1 MVLYPSWSKSAC
13 ALRLQAGS
21 NGWVLSSG
29 NNDQLRNKS
38 TGFREEGLT
47 TSKSVFTES
56 DNVAGMEVS
65 STLAVLMEAE
75 RLRSEGVDLID
86 LGAGEP
92 DFPTPRNVKD
102 AAEQA
107 IEANFT
113 RYTAT
118 SGIAPLRN
126 AIAEM
131 MRRDFG
137 ASCDPS
143 EVLVTMGGKQAI
155 FNAMATLLNPG
166 DEVLVPSPYWVTFPE
181 IVKFLRADPV
191 FIDTEPDEFLL
202 TARAVSDAIGPRTRL
217 LIINSPNNPTGRI
230 IPPDEFRRIVEVA
243 AAQNVWV
250 ISDECYLYFAY
261 PPAVPFTAGQLP
273 EELRSRVMI
282 CGSFSKTH
290 AMTGWRLG
298 FGLGPKPWIQSMLK
312 VQSHSTSN
320 ANSMTQKAAV
330 EAAIGPQDSV
340 RSMIDEYLRRR
351 DWVVPALNAIDGIKC
366 SLPEGAFYVMPD
378 VKRLLGGRVRDSIEL
393 SKLLL
398 NEARVVVTAGSAFG
412 MEGYVRISYAN
423 SLEAIQEGVRRIEV
437 VARGLLDS

>member
-1 MVLYPSWSKSAC
+1 MTKT
-13 ALRLQAGS
+13 R
-21 NGWVLSSG
+21 
-29 NNDQLRNKS
+29 
-38 TGFREEGLT
+38 
-47 TSKSVFTES
+47 SVFTES
-56 DNVAGMEVS
+56 DRVAAMEVS

-75 RLRSEGVDLID
+75 RLRSEGVDLVD

-107 IEANFT
+107 IESNFT
-113 RYTAT
+113 RYTST
-118 SGIAPLRN
+118 SGIAPLRK
-126 AIAEM
+126 AITDM
-131 MRRDFG
+131 MLRDFG
-137 ASCDPS
+137 ASYDPS
-143 EVLVTMGGKQAI
+143 AVLVTMGGKQAI

-181 IVKFLRADPV
+181 ISKFLGARPAI
-191 FIDTEPDEFLL
+191 IDTEPNDFLL
-202 TARAVSDAIGPRTRL
+202 TASSVAEAIGPRTRL

-243 AAQNVWV
+243 VERDVWV

-261 PPAVPFTAGQLP
+261 PPAQPFTAGQLP

-298 FGLGPKPWIQSMLK
+298 FGLGPVPWIQSMLK

-320 ANSMTQKAAV
+320 ANSMTQKAAI
-330 EAAIGPQDSV
+330 EAAMGPQDSV
-340 RSMIDEYLRRR
+340 RSMIGEYLRRR
-351 DWVVPALNAIDGIKC
+351 DWIVPALNEIEGIEC
-366 SLPEGAFYVMPD
+366 SMPEGAFYVMPN

-393 SKLLL
+393 ARLLL
-398 NEARVVVTAGSAFG
+398 DEARVVVTPGSAFG
-412 MEGYVRISYAN
+412 MEGYIRISYAN
-423 SLEAIQEGVRRIEV
+423 SLEAIREGVRRIEQ
-437 VARGLLDS
+437 VATRLLEA

>member
-1 MVLYPSWSKSAC
+1 
-13 ALRLQAGS
+13 
-21 NGWVLSSG
+21 
-29 NNDQLRNKS
+29 
-38 TGFREEGLT
+38 LT
-47 TSKSVFTES
+47 TSKALFKES

-107 IEANFT
+107 IENNFT

-118 SGIAPLRN
+118 SGIAPLRK
-126 AIAEM
+126 AITEM

-137 ASCDPS
+137 ASYDPS

-166 DEVLVPSPYWVTFPE
+166 DEVLIPSPYWVTFPE
-181 IVKFLRADPV
+181 IVMFLNASAV
-191 FIDTEPDEFLL
+191 FIDTDPSDFLL
-202 TARAVSDAIGPRTRL
+202 TPRAVSDSIGPRTRL

-230 IPPDEFRRIVEVA
+230 IPPEEFREIVDVA
-243 AAQNVWV
+243 AARDVWV

-261 PPAVPFTAGQLP
+261 PPAAPFTAGQLP

-340 RSMIDEYLRRR
+340 HSMIGEYLRRR
-351 DWVVPALNAIDGIKC
+351 DWVVPALNEIDGIEC
-366 SLPEGAFYVMPD
+366 SMPEGAFYVMPN
-378 VKRLLGGRVRDSIEL
+378 VKRLLGGPVRDSIQL

-398 NEARVVVTAGSAFG
+398 DEARVVVTAGSAFG
-412 MEGYVRISYAN
+412 MEGYLRISYAN
-423 SLEAIQEGVRRIEV
+423 SLEAIQEGVRRIDQ
-437 VARGLLDS
+437 VARTLLGT

>member
-1 MVLYPSWSKSAC
+1 M
-13 ALRLQAGS
+13 
-21 NGWVLSSG
+21 
-29 NNDQLRNKS
+29 
-38 TGFREEGLT
+38 T
-47 TSKSVFTES
+47 TSKALFKES

-107 IEANFT
+107 IENNFT

-118 SGIAPLRN
+118 SGIAPLRK
-126 AIAEM
+126 AITEM

-137 ASCDPS
+137 ASYDPS

-166 DEVLVPSPYWVTFPE
+166 DEVLIPSPYWVTFPE
-181 IVKFLRADPV
+181 IVKFLNASPA
-191 FIDTEPDEFLL
+191 FIDTEPNDFLL
-202 TARAVSDAIGPRTRL
+202 TARAVSDSIGPRTRL

-230 IPPDEFRRIVEVA
+230 IPPDDFREIVEVA
-243 AAQNVWV
+243 AARDVWV

-261 PPAVPFTAGQLP
+261 PPAAPFTAGQLP

-298 FGLGPKPWIQSMLK
+298 FGLGPKPWIESMLK

-340 RSMIDEYLRRR
+340 HSMIGEYLRRR
-351 DWVVPALNAIDGIKC
+351 DWVVPALNEIDGIEC
-366 SLPEGAFYVMPD
+366 SMPEGAFYVMPN
-378 VKRLLGGRVRDSIEL
+378 VKRLLGGPVRDSIQL

-398 NEARVVVTAGSAFG
+398 DEARVVVTAGSAFG
-412 MEGYVRISYAN
+412 MEGYLRISYAN
-423 SLEAIQEGVRRIEV
+423 SLEAIQEGARRIDQ
-437 VARGLLDS
+437 VARTLLGT

>member
-1 MVLYPSWSKSAC
+1 MDITSP
-13 ALRLQAGS
+13 REMPT
-21 NGWVLSSG
+21 SG
-29 NNDQLRNKS
+29 KA
-38 TGFREEGLT
+38 F
-47 TSKSVFTES
+47 KES
-56 DNVAGMEVS
+56 IYVSEMEVS

-75 RLRSEGVDLID
+75 RLRAEGVDLID

-107 IEANFT
+107 IENNFT

-118 SGIAPLRN
+118 SGIAPLRK
-126 AIAEM
+126 AITEM

-137 ASCDPS
+137 ASYDPS
-143 EVLVTMGGKQAI
+143 DVLVTIGGKQAI

-166 DEVLVPSPYWVTFPE
+166 DEVLIPAPYWVTFPE
-181 IVKFLRADPV
+181 IAKFLQVTPV
-191 FIDTEPDEFLL
+191 FIDTEPDGFLL
-202 TARAVSDAIGPRTRL
+202 TSRAVTAAIGPRTRL

-230 IPPDEFRRIVEVA
+230 IPPDEFRRIVETAVERD
-243 AAQNVWV
+243 VWV

-273 EELRSRVMI
+273 EEVRSRVMV

-298 FGLGPKPWIQSMLK
+298 FALGSKQWIQAMLK

-320 ANSMTQKAAV
+320 ANSVTQKAAI
-330 EAAIGPQDSV
+330 EAATGPQDSV
-340 RSMIDEYLRRR
+340 RSMIEEYKRRR
-351 DWVVPALNAIDGIKC
+351 DWVVPALNEIEGVTCAM
-366 SLPEGAFYVMPD
+366 PEGAFYAMPN
-378 VKRLLGGRVRDSIEL
+378 VGRLLGGRVRDSIEL

-398 NEARVVVTAGSAFG
+398 DEERVVVTAGSAFG
-412 MEGYVRISYAN
+412 SEGYIRISYAN
-423 SLEAIQEGVRRIEV
+423 SLEAIQEGVRRI
-437 VARGLLDS
+437 ARLANGLLRE

>member
-1 MVLYPSWSKSAC
+1 
-13 ALRLQAGS
+13 
-21 NGWVLSSG
+21 
-29 NNDQLRNKS
+29 
-38 TGFREEGLT
+38 LT
-47 TSKSVFTES
+47 TTRTAFTES

-107 IEANFT
+107 IENNFT

-118 SGIAPLRN
+118 SGILALRK
-126 AIAEM
+126 AITEM
-131 MRRDFG
+131 MHRDFG
-137 ASCDPS
+137 ASYDPS

-166 DEVLVPSPYWVTFPE
+166 DEVLIPSPYWVTFPE
-181 IVKFLRADPV
+181 IAKFLRARPIL
-191 FIDTEPDEFLL
+191 IDTEPTDFLL
-202 TARAVSDAIGPRTRL
+202 SASAVRDAIGPRTRL
-217 LIINSPNNPTGRI
+217 LIINSPNNPSGRV
-230 IPPDEFRRIVEVA
+230 IPPGVFREIVEVA
-243 AAQNVWV
+243 VERDVWI

-261 PPAVPFTAGQLP
+261 PPAAPFTAGQLP
-273 EELRSRVMI
+273 EELRARVMI

-340 RSMIDEYLRRR
+340 RSMIGEYLRRR
-351 DWVVPALNAIDGIKC
+351 DWIVPALNEIEGVECAT
-366 SLPEGAFYVMPD
+366 PEGAFYVMPN
-378 VKRLLGGRVRDSIEL
+378 VKRLLGGRVGDSIEL

-398 NEARVVVTAGSAFG
+398 DEARVVVTPGSAFG
-412 MEGYVRISYAN
+412 MEGYLRISYAN
-423 SLEAIQEGVRRIEV
+423 SLEAIREGVRRLDK
-437 VARGLLDS
+437 VAKALLGA

>member
-1 MVLYPSWSKSAC
+1 MSQTPFAESIYV
-13 ALRLQAGS
+13 
-21 NGWVLSSG
+21 SS
-29 NNDQLRNKS
+29 
-38 TGFREEGLT
+38 
-47 TSKSVFTES
+47 
-56 DNVAGMEVS
+56 MEVS

-75 RLRSEGVDLID
+75 RLRTEGVDLID

-107 IEANFT
+107 IENNFT

-118 SGIAPLRN
+118 SGIAPLRR
-126 AIAEM
+126 AITEM

-137 ASCDPS
+137 ASYDPS
-143 EVLVTMGGKQAI
+143 EVLVTMGGKQAL
-155 FNAMATLLNPG
+155 FNAMATLLNPD
-166 DEVLVPSPYWVTFPE
+166 DEVLIPSPYWVTFPE
-181 IVKFLRADPV
+181 IVKFFRATPV
-191 FIDTEPDEFLL
+191 FIDTEPNDFLL
-202 TARAVSDAIGPRTRL
+202 TERAVRSAIGSRTRL

-230 IPPDEFRRIVEVA
+230 IPPAAFRKIVEA
-243 AAQNVWV
+243 AIANDVWV

-298 FGLGPKPWIQSMLK
+298 FGLGPKPWIQAMLK

-340 RSMIDEYLRRR
+340 HSMIGEYRKRR
-351 DWVVPALNAIDGIKC
+351 DWIVPALNAVGGIEC
-366 SLPEGAFYVMPD
+366 AMPEGAFYVMPN
-378 VKRLLGGRVRDSIEL
+378 VKQLLGGRVRDSIEF

-398 NEARVVVTAGSAFG
+398 DEARVVVTPGSAFG

-423 SLEAIQEGVRRIEV
+423 SLEAIQEGVRRIAEV
-437 VARGLLDS
+437 AVALRRP

>member
-1 MVLYPSWSKSAC
+1 MS
-13 ALRLQAGS
+13 Q
-21 NGWVLSSG
+21 
-29 NNDQLRNKS
+29 
-38 TGFREEGLT
+38 
-47 TSKSVFTES
+47 TSFKES
-56 DNVAGMEVS
+56 IYVSQMEVS

-75 RLRSEGVDLID
+75 RLRTEGVDLID

-102 AAEQA
+102 AAEKA
-107 IEANFT
+107 IENNFT

-118 SGIAPLRN
+118 SGIAPLRK
-126 AIAEM
+126 AITDM

-137 ASCDPS
+137 ASYDPS
-143 EVLVTMGGKQAI
+143 EVLVTMGGKQAL
-155 FNAMATLLNPG
+155 FNAMATLLNPD
-166 DEVLVPSPYWVTFPE
+166 DEVLIPSPYWVTFPE
-181 IVKFLRADPV
+181 IVKFFRATPV
-191 FIDTEPDEFLL
+191 FIDTEPTEFLL
-202 TARAVSDAIGPRTRL
+202 TERAVRSAIGPRTRL

-230 IPPDEFRRIVEVA
+230 IPPADFRKIVELAVA
-243 AAQNVWV
+243 NDVWV

-298 FGLGPKPWIQSMLK
+298 FGLGPKPWIQAMLK

-330 EAAIGPQDSV
+330 EAAIGPQDAV
-340 RSMIDEYLRRR
+340 HSMIGEYRKRR
-351 DWVVPALNAIDGIKC
+351 DWIVPALNEIGGISC
-366 SLPEGAFYVMPD
+366 DTPEGAFYVMPN
-378 VKRLLGGRVRDSIEL
+378 VKQLLGGRVRDSIEF
-393 SKLLL
+393 SRLLL
-398 NEARVVVTAGSAFG
+398 DDARVVVTPGSAFG

-423 SLEAIQEGVRRIEV
+423 SLEAIQEGVRRIAEV
-437 VARGLLDS
+437 AVALRRP

>member
-1 MVLYPSWSKSAC
+1 M
-13 ALRLQAGS
+13 
-21 NGWVLSSG
+21 
-29 NNDQLRNKS
+29 
-38 TGFREEGLT
+38 T
-47 TSKSVFTES
+47 TARSVFIES
-56 DNVAGMEVS
+56 DHVAGMEVS

-75 RLRSEGVDLID
+75 RLRAEGVDLID

-118 SGIAPLRN
+118 SGIAPLRK
-126 AIAEM
+126 AITEM
-131 MRRDFG
+131 MYRDFG
-137 ASCDPS
+137 ASYDPS

-166 DEVLVPSPYWVTFPE
+166 DEVLIPSPYWVTFPE
-181 IVKFLRADPV
+181 IAKFLGARPAI
-191 FIDTEPDEFLL
+191 IDTEPTDFLL
-202 TARAVSDAIGPRTRL
+202 TAGSVRDSIGPRTRL
-217 LIINSPNNPTGRI
+217 LIINSPNNPTGRV
-230 IPPDEFRRIVEVA
+230 IPPDEFERIVEVA
-243 AAQNVWV
+243 AERDVWV
-250 ISDECYLYFAY
+250 LSDECYLYFAY
-261 PPAVPFTAGQLP
+261 PPAVPYTAGQLP
-273 EELRSRVMI
+273 QELRSRVMI

-340 RSMIDEYLRRR
+340 QSMIREYLRRR
-351 DWVVPALNAIDGIKC
+351 DWIVPALNEIKGIEC
-366 SLPEGAFYVMPD
+366 SMPEGAFYVMPNI
-378 VKRLLGGRVRDSIEL
+378 KRLLGGRVRDSIEL

-398 NEARVVVTAGSAFG
+398 DEARVVVTAGSAFG
-412 MEGYVRISYAN
+412 MEGYIRISYAN
-423 SLEAIQEGVRRIEV
+423 SMEAIQQGVSRIDA
-437 VARGLLDS
+437 VAKTLLMD